1 MSDAL
6 ITLTTD
12 FGQASPYVA
21 ALKGAIL
28 GVNPLVRILDLSHDI
43 PAQDFRAASFFL
55 ASAIPY
61 FPAGPIHVVVVDP
74 GVGTDRALLY
84 VEAGQHRLLAP
95 DNGCWTELA
104 RHLDAPPRVIRLN
117 EPGYWRGPL
126 SATFHGRDILA
137 PVAAWLSLNLDPDR
151 LGPRT
156 TEWVDLRMPAPE
168 LKPDYLKGEVVFVDR
183 FGNLITN
190 IPGQALASLAG
201 STLHVLVGNHH
212 VSQVARAYGD
222 APPGTLIALVSSG
235 GTLEVAVT
243 QGNAA
248 RRLGVGVGERVEVRT
263 TD

>member
-1 MSDAL
+1 MSDSL

-12 FGQASPYVA
+12 FGQASPYVG
-21 ALKGAIL
+21 ALKGVIL
-28 GVNPLVRILDLSHDI
+28 GVNPCVRILDLTHDI
-43 PAQDFRAASFFL
+43 PAQDVRAAAFFL
-55 ASAIPY
+55 VSAIPY

-84 VEAGQHRLLAP
+84 VEAAQHRLLAP

-104 RHLDAPPRVIRLN
+104 RHLDAPPRVIRLS
-117 EPGYWRGPL
+117 EPGYWRQPL
-126 SATFHGRDILA
+126 SATFHGRDVMA

-151 LGPRT
+151 LGPRIT
-156 TEWVDLRMPAPE
+156 DWVELRTPAPE
-168 LKPDYLKGEVVFVDR
+168 LKPDYLKGEVISVDG

-190 IPGQALASLAG
+190 IPGQALAGLPTSKLYV
-201 STLHVLVGNHH
+201 SVGNHH
-212 VSQVARAYGD
+212 VSQVVRAYGD

-248 RRLGVGVGERVEVRT
+248 RQLGVGVGERVEVRT